1 MSARLSLATLL
12 LKVIFRLAEEQNNH
26 NSKIEAKRIM
36 KKNYEQPVCLVL
48 EVESQGVF
56 CTSGTAT
63 YSSSDIEEWGDV
75 KKIEW

>member
-1 MSARLSLATLL
+1 
-12 LKVIFRLAEEQNNH
+12 
-26 NSKIEAKRIM
+26 M

-63 YSSSDIEEWGDV
+63 YSSSKIEEWGTV
-75 KKIEW
+75 EQIEW

>member
-1 MSARLSLATLL
+1 
-12 LKVIFRLAEEQNNH
+12 
-26 NSKIEAKRIM
+26 M

-63 YSSSDIEEWGDV
+63 YSSSKIEEWGDV

>member
-1 MSARLSLATLL
+1 MRGSPALL

-36 KKNYEQPVCLVL
+36 KKNYEQPACLVL

-75 KKIEW
+75 KQIEW

>member
-1 MSARLSLATLL
+1 MRGSPALL

-36 KKNYEQPVCLVL
+36 KKNYEQPACLVL

-63 YSSSDIEEWGDV
+63 YSSSNLEEWGDV
-75 KKIEW
+75 KQIEW

>member
-1 MSARLSLATLL
+1 MRGSPALL

-26 NSKIEAKRIM
+26 SSKIEAKRIM

-63 YSSSDIEEWGDV
+63 YSSSKIEEWGTV
-75 KKIEW
+75 KQIEW

>member
-1 MSARLSLATLL
+1 MGASSPALL

>member
-1 MSARLSLATLL
+1 MRGSPALL
-12 LKVIFRLAEEQNNH
+12 LKVIFRLAEGQNNH

-36 KKNYEQPVCLVL
+36 KKNYEQPACLVL

-63 YSSSDIEEWGDV
+63 YFSSKIEEWGDV
-75 KKIEW
+75 KQIEW

>member
-1 MSARLSLATLL
+1 MRGSPALL

-63 YSSSDIEEWGDV
+63 YSSSEIEEWGDV
-75 KKIEW
+75 KQIEW

>member
-1 MSARLSLATLL
+1 MRGSPALL

-63 YSSSDIEEWGDV
+63 YSSSEIEGWGDV
-75 KKIEW
+75 KQIEW

>member
-1 MSARLSLATLL
+1 MATLL

-26 NSKIEAKRIM
+26 NCKIEAKRIM

-48 EVESQGVF
+48 DVESQGVF

>member
-1 MSARLSLATLL
+1 MRGSPALL

-36 KKNYEQPVCLVL
+36 KKNYEQPACLVL

-63 YSSSDIEEWGDV
+63 YSSSDIDEWGDV

>member
-1 MSARLSLATLL
+1 MLFFKKLSSGS
-12 LKVIFRLAEEQNNH
+12 LKNRINH

-36 KKNYEQPVCLVL
+36 KKNYEQPACLVL

-63 YSSSDIEEWGDV
+63 YSSSEIEEWGDV

>member
-1 MSARLSLATLL
+1 MRGSPALL

-63 YSSSDIEEWGDV
+63 YSSSNLEEWGDV
-75 KKIEW
+75 KQIEW